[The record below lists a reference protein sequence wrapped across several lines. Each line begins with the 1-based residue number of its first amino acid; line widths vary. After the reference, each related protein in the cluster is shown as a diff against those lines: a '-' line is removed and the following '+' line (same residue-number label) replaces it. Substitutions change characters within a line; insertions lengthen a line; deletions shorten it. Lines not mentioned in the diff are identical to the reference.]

1 MIACWLDWPVKHGLA
16 DRQQPT
22 RCQMHWDGTLELIK
36 KNTSLTPCV
45 IVGVQSWK
53 AALESQW
60 LKIWLISDEFLLFR
74 EGEFISYTSGSL
86 TSSLSCLLQCKKTN
100 VEEINPKIVAATV
113 DESQDSVQNNHM
125 HQNNNLP
132 LNFFILLLGFYLNH
146 SVFITL
152 PSTVCV
158 TVTKYN
164 TFSLSS

>member
-1 MIACWLDWPVKHGLA
+1 MLAWL
-16 DRQQPT
+16 T
-22 RCQMHWDGTLELIK
+22 CQTWFSWQTTTYTLPNALRWNSWTYK
-36 KNTSLTPCV
+36 KNTSLTPCM

-60 LKIWLISDEFLLFR
+60 LKIRLISAEFLLFR

-132 LNFFILLLGFYLNH
+132 LNFFILLWGFYLNH

-158 TVTKYN
+158 TVTKCN

>member
-1 MIACWLDWPVKHGLA
+1 MSFYSLEKVNLSV
-16 DRQQPT
+16 
-22 RCQMHWDGTLELIK
+22 TLVAVSPPLYLVCC
-36 KNTSLTPCV
+36 SV
-45 IVGVQSWK
+45 
-53 AALESQW
+53 
-60 LKIWLISDEFLLFR
+60 
-74 EGEFISYTSGSL
+74 
-86 TSSLSCLLQCKKTN
+86 KKTN

-158 TVTKYN
+158 TVTKCN